1 MKKIFTT
8 LLVAAALMIGITAKA
23 QVKFGVKGG
32 VNVTSMSFNN
42 SVFDASNRTGFF
54 IGPTVKIQ
62 LPLVGLGIDASALYD
77 QREAKV
83 KVADNYTT
91 DKTLRCQA
99 INVPINLRYGWGLSS
114 LANVF
119 LFAGPQFGFNVGK
132 KNHLTWDEI
141 RELKRRGHEIASH
154 TVSHVSLTGLL
165 KRGDTNEV
173 HRQYCESRD
182 AIRRE
187 LGEAPR
193 FMCHPYVAFD
203 ETTDALCRE
212 DGMTPMS
219 PRRHNFGHG
228 TKAGT
233 ASGIGAAIVRWR
245 AEGRRSQDVLMH
257 GVCPGGGWHP
267 FDSKEDFAAFLDEI
281 REREK
286 RGEVKVVPYSEFMS
300 ALAREPEFLVK

>member
-99 INVPINLRYGWGLSS
+99 LLSAEIQVQAVVANGLYDVFYVLAFQSAYGKVL
-114 LANVF
+114 VF
-119 LFAGPQFGFNVGK
+119 LV
-132 KNHLTWDEI
+132 
-141 RELKRRGHEIASH
+141 
-154 TVSHVSLTGLL
+154 
-165 KRGDTNEV
+165 
-173 HRQYCESRD
+173 
-182 AIRRE
+182 
-187 LGEAPR
+187 
-193 FMCHPYVAFD
+193 
-203 ETTDALCRE
+203 
-212 DGMTPMS
+212 
-219 PRRHNFGHG
+219 
-228 TKAGT
+228 
-233 ASGIGAAIVRWR
+233 
-245 AEGRRSQDVLMH
+245 
-257 GVCPGGGWHP
+257 
-267 FDSKEDFAAFLDEI
+267 
-281 REREK
+281 ERE
-286 RGEVKVVPYSEFMS
+286 EHHTAHS
-300 ALAREPEFLVK
+300 LLVFVDMVHQNRHVYW